1 MASRLSAG
9 RLEATRLSVGWP
21 SGSHRLLGI
30 RQEQLSPCQTSEKGN
45 EVRALIQRV
54 TQANVSVSGES
65 VGSCD
70 RGLLVLLGVGHDDDE
85 ATAAKLWNKISGLRI
100 FEDDDGKTNLS
111 LADVA
116 GEALVVSQ
124 FTLYA
129 NCRRGRRPS
138 FTDAAGP
145 DLANNLYEHFCELV
159 EADLGPEHVGRGIFG
174 AMMEVSLV
182 NDGPFTIWLDT
193 NEL

>member
-1 MASRLSAG
+1 M
-9 RLEATRLSVGWP
+9 
-21 SGSHRLLGI
+21 
-30 RQEQLSPCQTSEKGN
+30 
-45 EVRALIQRV
+45 RALIQRV

-65 VGSCD
+65 VGSCG

-85 ATAAKLWNKISGLRI
+85 ATATKLWNKISGLRI
-100 FEDDDGKTNLS
+100 FEDENGKTNLS

-145 DLANNLYEHFCELV
+145 ELANNLYERFCELA
-159 EADLGPEHVGRGIFG
+159 ETDLGSEHVGRGIFG

-193 NEL
+193 TEL

>member
-9 RLEATRLSVGWP
+9 RREATACLSAG
-21 SGSHRLLGI
+21 RREATCLLDI
-30 RQEQLSPCQTSEKGN
+30 RQEQLSPCQSSEKGN

-65 VGSCD
+65 VGSCGK
-70 RGLLVLLGVGHDDDE
+70 GLLILLGVGHDDNE
-85 ATAAKLWNKISGLRI
+85 ATVKKLWNKISGLRI
-100 FEDDDGKTNLS
+100 FEDENGKTNLS

-116 GEALVVSQ
+116 GEALIVSQ

-138 FTDAAGP
+138 FADAAGP
-145 DLANNLYEHFCELV
+145 ELANNLYERFCELA

>member
-9 RLEATRLSVGWP
+9 RREVTRL
-21 SGSHRLLGI
+21 LDI
-30 RQEQLSPCQTSEKGN
+30 RQEQLSPCQPSEKGN

-65 VGSCD
+65 VGSCG

-100 FEDDDGKTNLS
+100 FEDENGKTNLS

-145 DLANNLYEHFCELV
+145 KLANNLYERFCELV
-159 EADLGPEHVGRGIFG
+159 EADLGSEHVGRGIFG

-193 NEL
+193 TEL

>member
-1 MASRLSAG
+1 MLD
-9 RLEATRLSVGWP
+9 
-21 SGSHRLLGI
+21 I

-54 TQANVSVSGES
+54 TQANVSVSGEI
-65 VGSCD
+65 VGSCGK
-70 RGLLVLLGVGHDDDE
+70 GLLILLGVGHNDDE

-100 FEDDDGKTNLS
+100 FEDEDGKTNLS

-145 DLANNLYEHFCELV
+145 ELANNLYERFCELV

-193 NEL
+193 NEI

>member
-1 MASRLSAG
+1 M
-9 RLEATRLSVGWP
+9 
-21 SGSHRLLGI
+21 
-30 RQEQLSPCQTSEKGN
+30 
-45 EVRALIQRV
+45 RALIQRV

-65 VGSCD
+65 VGSCG

-145 DLANNLYEHFCELV
+145 ELANNLYEHFCELA

-193 NEL
+193 TEL

>member
-1 MASRLSAG
+1 MMIL
-9 RLEATRLSVGWP
+9 VGV
-21 SGSHRLLGI
+21 
-30 RQEQLSPCQTSEKGN
+30 E
-45 EVRALIQRV
+45 
-54 TQANVSVSGES
+54 
-65 VGSCD
+65 
-70 RGLLVLLGVGHDDDE
+70 HDD
-85 ATAAKLWNKISGLRI
+85 TADDVEWLVKKTLGLRI
-100 FEDDDGKTNLS
+100 FDDDAGVMNRSVL
-111 LADVA
+111 DVG
-116 GEALVVSQ
+116 GEILVVSQ

-145 DLANNLYEHFCELV
+145 ELANNLYEHFCELV

>member
-1 MASRLSAG
+1 M
-9 RLEATRLSVGWP
+9 
-21 SGSHRLLGI
+21 
-30 RQEQLSPCQTSEKGN
+30 
-45 EVRALIQRV
+45 RALIQRV
-54 TQANVSVSGES
+54 RNASVTVDGE
-65 VGSCD
+65 VTGSCGK
-70 RGLLVLLGVGHDDDE
+70 GLLVLLGVGHEDDE
-85 ATAAKLWNKISGLRI
+85 ALAEKLWNKILGLRI
-100 FEDDDGKTNLS
+100 FEDEAGKTNLS
-111 LADVA
+111 LADVG

-138 FTDAAGP
+138 FTDAAAP
-145 DLANNLYEHFCELV
+145 AQANALYERFCELA
-159 EADLGPEHVGRGIFG
+159 EADLGAEHVGRGIFG